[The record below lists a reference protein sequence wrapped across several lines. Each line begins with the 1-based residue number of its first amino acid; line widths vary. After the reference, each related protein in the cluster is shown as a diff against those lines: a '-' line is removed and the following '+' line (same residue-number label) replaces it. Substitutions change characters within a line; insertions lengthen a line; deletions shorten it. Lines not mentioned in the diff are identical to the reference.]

1 MKKLL
6 KHILEVNIMLTIE
19 KLVTGYG
26 KIEILHGVTI
36 EIQDNQ
42 MTVVI
47 GPNGAGKSTIFRAIF
62 GILRVWD
69 GKISYNG
76 ENISNLKPQKLL
88 KKGISYV
95 PQGRNIFPLM
105 TIHENLEMGS
115 YVRSDK
121 EQIQE
126 DIERIYER
134 FPILGERRNEEA
146 RNLSG
151 GQQQMLEMGR
161 ALLLNPDFI
170 MLDEPSL
177 GLAPNIAEEIFNE
190 ILRIRDSG
198 KTIMMVEQNAKRA
211 LELADYAFVL
221 ELGNKKYEGPAR
233 EIMENENVRRMYL
246 GG

>member
-1 MKKLL
+1 
-6 KHILEVNIMLTIE
+6 MLTIE
-19 KLVTGYG
+19 NLVTGYG
-26 KIEILHGVTI
+26 KIEILHGVNM
-36 EIQDNQ
+36 EIKDNQ

-62 GILRVWD
+62 GILKVWD

-76 ENISNLKPQKLL
+76 ENISNFKTQALL

-105 TIHENLEMGS
+105 TIQENLEMGA
-115 YVRSDK
+115 YIRNDK
-121 EQIQE
+121 EKVQK

-134 FPILGERRNEEA
+134 FSILGERRDEEA

-161 ALLLNPDFI
+161 ALLLDPEFI

-190 ILRIRDSG
+190 IHTIKESG

-211 LELADYAFVL
+211 LELADYAYVL
-221 ELGNKKYEGPAR
+221 ELGNNKYEGPAKD
-233 EIMENENVRRMYL
+233 IMENEKVKRLYL

>member
-1 MKKLL
+1 M
-6 KHILEVNIMLTIE
+6 ITIE
-19 KLVTGYG
+19 NLVTGYG
-26 KIEILHGVTI
+26 KIEILHSVNM
-36 EIQDNQ
+36 EIKDNQ

-62 GILRVWD
+62 GILKVWD

-76 ENISNLKPQKLL
+76 ENISNFKTQALL

-105 TIHENLEMGS
+105 TIQENLEMGA
-115 YVRSDK
+115 YIRNDK
-121 EQIQE
+121 EQVQK
-126 DIERIYER
+126 DIERIYKR
-134 FPILGERRNEEA
+134 FSILGERRNEEA

-161 ALLLNPDFI
+161 ALLLDPEFI

-177 GLAPNIAEEIFNE
+177 GLAPNIAEVIFNE
-190 ILRIRDSG
+190 IHKVKESG

-211 LELADYAFVL
+211 LELADYAYVL
-221 ELGNKKYEGPAR
+221 ELGKNKYEGPAK
-233 EIMENENVRRMYL
+233 EIIKNEKVKRLYL

>member
-1 MKKLL
+1 
-6 KHILEVNIMLTIE
+6 MLTIE
-19 KLVTGYG
+19 NLVTGYG
-26 KIEILHGVTI
+26 KIEILHGI
-36 EIQDNQ
+36 NMEIKDNQ

-47 GPNGAGKSTIFRAIF
+47 GPNGAGKSTILRAIF
-62 GILRVWD
+62 GILKVWD

-76 ENISNLKPQKLL
+76 EDISNFDPQTLL

-105 TIHENLEMGS
+105 TIQENLEMGA
-115 YVRSDK
+115 YIRNDK
-121 EQIQE
+121 EKIRE

-134 FPILGERRNEEA
+134 FPVLGERRNEEA

-161 ALLLNPDFI
+161 ALLLDPEFI

-177 GLAPNIAEEIFNE
+177 GLAPSMAEEIFNE
-190 ILRIRDSG
+190 IIKIKESG

-211 LELADYAFVL
+211 LELADYAYVL
-221 ELGNKKYEGPAR
+221 ELGKNKYEGPAK
-233 EIMENENVRRMYL
+233 EIMDNEKVKRLYL